1 MPAKPS
7 KKRLKRNA
15 PKGFVGSTPAEGPN
29 PPAPEP
35 TGARAGNSKEA
46 GK

>member
-1 MPAKPS
+1 LPATPND
-7 KKRLKRNA
+7 KRLKNNG
-15 PKGFVGSTPAEGPN
+15 PKGFVGSTPAEGPK
-29 PPAPEP
+29 PAPEP